1 MSDTDSFIE
10 EVTEEVRRERL
21 FGYMRKYGWIAVVLV
36 LLIVGGAAW
45 NEVSKSRARSA
56 AQASGDAIFRA
67 VEANDNPA
75 RVAALQSLDVESPEA
90 QVVVDLLLAAH
101 QAAEGSNAE
110 AAATLE
116 ALANDTSREMPE
128 IYRQIALFKS
138 VVLRGS
144 QSAVA
149 ERRALLEPL
158 AVPGAPLA
166 LLAQEQLALL
176 DIEEGN
182 SAAALARLDAISVD
196 SGVSAGLRRRATQLI
211 VALGGVPQEIPG
223 LAISQ

>member
-21 FGYMRKYGWIAVVLV
+21 FGYMRKYGWIAVVTV
-36 LLIVGGAAW
+36 VLIVGGAGW
-45 NEVSKSRARSA
+45 NEISKSKARSA
-56 AQASGDAIFRA
+56 AEASGDAIFKA

-75 RVAALQSLDVESPEA
+75 RIAALQALETQAPEA
-90 QVVVDLLLAAH
+90 QIVVEFLLASH
-101 QAAEGSNAE
+101 QMSEGNNAD

-116 ALANDTSREMPE
+116 TLANAGDLEMPE

-138 VVLRGS
+138 VMLSGTETP
-144 QSAVA
+144 VA

-158 AVPGAPLA
+158 AAPGAPLA

-176 DIEEGN
+176 DIENGDTE
-182 SAAALARLDAISVD
+182 AAIARLDAISVD

-211 VALGGVPQEIPG
+211 VALGGEPQQIPG
-223 LAISQ
+223 QTISQ